1 MLGVPFRTVKTIALV
16 IGLLAAPLAVADE
29 RDEPGDMFVRVYVLK
44 QETEK
49 MAARDATAEELKA
62 KYKEAAE
69 ILAAIKAKYPTWQP
83 LIVDFRQR
91 QIAEAL
97 KKLGP

>member
-1 MLGVPFRTVKTIALV
+1 MKTIALV
-16 IGLLAAPLAVADE
+16 ICLLVAPLALADE
-29 RDEPGDMFVRVYVLK
+29 RDAPGDMFVRVYMLK
-44 QETEK
+44 LKAEK
-49 MAARDATAEELKA
+49 MAARDAAAEELKA
-62 KYKEAAE
+62 IYNEAAE

-97 KKLGP
+97 KKLGR